1 MPPSFPGSPLGQRM
15 TTEPAAPKLDK
26 NNPDVVVRSYK
37 FALKPTT
44 SQERKL
50 RQHTGA
56 ARFVYNYLISQWRD
70 DIHTRA
76 EEKERGVPEDELT
89 PFAFK
94 LSAYD
99 MRNYWNHAKG
109 ECAPWWSEVSKDI
122 GDDASRRAYDSV
134 KNWLDSWSGKRK
146 GRKVG
151 FPGFRKRGYHESCTF
166 WASPLRVNPDRHSVT
181 LPRIGTIKTYENTRG
196 LQRKIAKGTA
206 RIFRATIS
214 RGFNYWHVSF
224 TVYEKRRIPEAHR
237 NPGSV
242 VGVDMGVGDHVIVAA
257 TPNGDEVMRRG
268 LPITISDHE
277 KRIRHLQRK
286 MSRKRGPDTRTK
298 TVPSNRWVRANNQVR
313 KYYNTMANVRHDF
326 AAKAAYELTK
336 NYATVVIEDL
346 NVRSMMARGGAYK
359 RGLNRAIA
367 QASLADLRRRIT
379 YKTQWSGGTT
389 IVANRWFPS
398 SKTCSGCGEVK
409 SKLSLSEREY
419 MCHRCGIVVDRD
431 LNAATNLAKL
441 AVPKSGV
448 SDIHRT
454 GSSPGIGRGGAGK
467 TSSLSGGLALAGEAS
482 MVRKDPSGRKAGA
495 RQSDYLSHFSCNG
508 NDI

>member
-1 MPPSFPGSPLGQRM
+1 MI
-15 TTEPAAPKLDK
+15 TETAAPKLGK
-26 NNPDVVVRSYK
+26 NDPDVIVRAYK

-56 ARFVYNYLISQWRD
+56 ARFVYNHLISQWRD
-70 DIHTRA
+70 DICTRT
-76 EEKERGVPEDELT
+76 EEKERGVPKDELT

-94 LSAYD
+94 TSDYD
-99 MRNYWNHAKG
+99 MINYWNRTKR
-109 ECAPWWSEVSKDI
+109 ECAPWWSEVSKEI
-122 GDDASRRAYDSV
+122 GNDAARRAHNSI
-134 KNWLDSWSGKRK
+134 KNWLDSRNGKRK
-146 GRKVG
+146 GEKVG
-151 FPGFRKRGYHESCTF
+151 FPRFHKRGYHESCTF
-166 WASPLRVNPDRHSVT
+166 STGPLRVNPDRHSVT

-206 RIFRATIS
+206 RIIRATIS

-224 TVYEKRRIPEAHR
+224 AVYEKKHIPETHR
-237 NPGSV
+237 NPGSI

-268 LPITISDHE
+268 LPTTISDHE

-286 MSRKRGPDTRTK
+286 MSRKHGPDKRTK
-298 TVPSNRWVRANNQVR
+298 TTPSNRWVRANNQVR
-313 KYYNTMANVRHDF
+313 KHYNMMANVRRDF
-326 AAKAAYELTK
+326 AAKAAHELAK
-336 NYATVVIEDL
+336 NYETVVIEDL

-389 IVANRWFPS
+389 IVADRWFPS
-398 SKTCSGCGEVK
+398 SKTCSRCGEVK
-409 SKLSLSEREY
+409 SKLSLSERKY
-419 MCHRCGIVVDRD
+419 MCHCCAIVVDRD

-454 GSSPGIGRGGAGK
+454 GSSPGMGRGGVGK
-467 TSSLSGGLALAGEAS
+467 TSSLSGGVAPAYEAS
-482 MVRKDPSGRKAGA
+482 MARKGLSGCKAGT
-495 RQSDYLSHFSCNG
+495 R
-508 NDI
+508 